1 MAKIVKL
8 KLNDIENIVRKT
20 LRENEMMEDDME
32 KGGEPKRKASIMVD
46 ADGNHYVI
54 DDVTKQIYGI
64 VTKKDGEHHDKL

>member
-1 MAKIVKL
+1 MTKIVKL

-32 KGGEPKRKASIMVD
+32 NGGEPKRKASIMID
-46 ADGNHYVI
+46 DDGNHFVI

-64 VTKKDGEHHDKL
+64 VTKDGQHHDKL